1 MKKSA
6 AAMNG
11 NGMKLSNPN
20 IIDTKII
27 DKKIDIKEFDEDL
40 NFIEDKLDKLRKDLD
55 KLIAEAAPHA
65 IDEKKLNMEKRLTT
79 VAVKAAADTAAL
91 VVKKVQK
98 VLEDDLGKLVMRL
111 NEVEKKRCLSL
122 KRKHLEGD

>member
-1 MKKSA
+1 M
-6 AAMNG
+6 
-11 NGMKLSNPN
+11 
-20 IIDTKII
+20 
-27 DKKIDIKEFDEDL
+27 
-40 NFIEDKLDKLRKDLD
+40 
-55 KLIAEAAPHA
+55 IAEAAPHA
-65 IDEKKLNMEKRLTT
+65 IDEKCLNMEKRLTT

-122 KRKHLEGD
+122 KRKHL